1 MVMGHLNRYIFKQLL
16 WWTLVIAISLT
27 CIVWLTQSL
36 RFVDMIVNRG
46 LSATNFLTFT
56 MLLLPTFLS
65 LIGPIALFAAA
76 IFTYNRMVNDSE
88 VVVMRASGMAPI
100 RIGRP
105 ALALAF
111 LIMILGY
118 FNSLYLLPTTYRE
131 FKDMQREFRSEFST
145 LLLQEGIFNP
155 VAAGITVFVRE
166 RSKRGELYGI
176 IIHDEREA
184 DTPVTMMAERGA
196 IVSSDKGPRVLM
208 VNGNRQEVQSDDG
221 RLSLLYFDRYTFDLQ
236 NIEEEIIQY
245 WREPRERYLHELF
258 HFDKDP
264 EKYFNYSKL
273 RMEGYFRLAA
283 PLLYLTFIAIALCM
297 LLGGNYNRRGQT
309 LRIAIAVAAVLLV
322 QVSMLGAKGAGE
334 KIPEMAAALFVIPI
348 TTTLIFF
355 LALASAKPKQRR
367 RHSLTEEHRER

>member
-1 MVMGHLNRYIFKQLL
+1 MGHLNRYIFKQLL

-88 VVVMRASGMAPI
+88 VVVMRASGMAPT

-166 RSKRGELYGI
+166 RSKRGELLW
-176 IIHDEREA
+176 DNN
-184 DTPVTMMAERGA
+184 
-196 IVSSDKGPRVLM
+196 S
-208 VNGNRQEVQSDDG
+208 
-221 RLSLLYFDRYTFDLQ
+221 
-236 NIEEEIIQY
+236 
-245 WREPRERYLHELF
+245 
-258 HFDKDP
+258 
-264 EKYFNYSKL
+264 
-273 RMEGYFRLAA
+273 
-283 PLLYLTFIAIALCM
+283 
-297 LLGGNYNRRGQT
+297 
-309 LRIAIAVAAVLLV
+309 
-322 QVSMLGAKGAGE
+322 
-334 KIPEMAAALFVIPI
+334 
-348 TTTLIFF
+348 
-355 LALASAKPKQRR
+355 
-367 RHSLTEEHRER
+367 